1 MLEIEVKCP
10 VDDIGHVEERLISQ
24 GGVFLGGVSQEDRYL
39 GHPCRDFASTDEG
52 LRLRRERD
60 RVALYY
66 KGPKLDKLTKT
77 REELSTP
84 VPDPGSMDLIL
95 QRLGFTPVATVEKV
109 RRSYRLGNVEVSLD
123 RVSGLGEFVELEVQ
137 DLPLDIGR
145 SLLEEARKALGL
157 ERTERRS
164 YLELLLEKRTRS
176 DVHDLLG

>member
-10 VDDIGHVEERLISQ
+10 VEDIGHVEERLISQ
-24 GGVFLGGVSQEDRYL
+24 GARFDKEVSQEDRYL

-52 LRLRRERD
+52 LRLRREGD
-60 RVALYY
+60 RVVLYY

-84 VPDPGSMDLIL
+84 VPDPRSMYLIL

-109 RRSYRLGNVEVSLD
+109 RRTYHLGPVEVSLD
-123 RVSGLGEFVELEVQ
+123 TVSGLGGFVELEVQ
-137 DLPLDIGR
+137 DLHLDVGR
-145 SLLEEARKALGL
+145 PMLEEAMKALGL

-164 YLELLLEKRTRS
+164 YLELLLEKRS
-176 DVHDLLG
+176 